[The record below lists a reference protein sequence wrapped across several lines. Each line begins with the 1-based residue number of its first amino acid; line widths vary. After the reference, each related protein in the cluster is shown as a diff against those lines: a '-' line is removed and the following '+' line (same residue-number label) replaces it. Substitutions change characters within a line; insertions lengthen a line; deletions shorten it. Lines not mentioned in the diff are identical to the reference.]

1 MRAAPVVAWEEKDP
15 CLRRLLEIV
24 AWAKEADEVVAMK
37 EEKEEFQFCV
47 ISRVRQG
54 LLFFVA

>member
-1 MRAAPVVAWEEKDP
+1 MVAWEEKDP